1 MEKSIVKVEH
11 VSHRYSVQWA
21 VRDIS
26 LEIRKNG
33 IYGLLGSNG
42 AGKSTMMNII
52 CGVLK
57 QTEGSVHIKGID
69 IGRGS
74 LSCYHLRF
82 FLLSPV
88 KLHLLPG

>member
-1 MEKSIVKVEH
+1 MEESILKVERL
-11 VSHRYSVQWA
+11 SHRYSVQWA

-26 LEIRKNG
+26 LEISKNG

-57 QTEGSVHIKGID
+57 
-69 IGRGS
+69 
-74 LSCYHLRF
+74 
-82 FLLSPV
+82 
-88 KLHLLPG
+88 

>member
-26 LEIRKNG
+26 FEIPQRG

-42 AGKSTMMNII
+42 AGKSTVMNII
-52 CGVLK
+52 CGVIK
-57 QTEGSVHIKGID
+57 QTEGCVFIDGKDTRLDPIGAKLQDRKSV
-69 IGRGS
+69 
-74 LSCYHLRF
+74 
-82 FLLSPV
+82 V
-88 KLHLLPG
+88 